1 VEIVPKVTSKNGQGL
16 ILPPAFLER
25 RHLSENLEYW
35 LDAREGELILLPR
48 LPDIN
53 KLYIEATTG
62 CNLQCRTC
70 IRNIWDDPQA
80 LMSKETF
87 QNLLAS
93 VEKLTDLKRIVF
105 SGFGESLTH
114 PSILEMIEM
123 IRRLEIAVTI
133 ATNGLLLNPK
143 ISSELIRLGTD
154 RIMISIDGGKP
165 ETFTGIRGTILSQ
178 IVENI
183 RNLNETKR
191 QLHSLYPSIG
201 IEFVALRSNVAELEQ
216 VSQLAS
222 QLNVSRIL
230 VSHVLPYTEE
240 LKDEVLYGYEPV
252 PPFKTTSWPVR
263 ADAWI
268 MWASQDLPRMHWGA
282 DRRCR
287 FVQDQSMVIGWDG
300 GISPCYAL
308 SHNYRYFAIDG
319 REKQVSRYV
328 FGNVNEHSL
337 ADIWMS
343 EDYVRFRSQVK
354 AFHFPSCPNC
364 DLRDNC
370 DLRNQN
376 KGCWGWNP
384 SCADCLWA
392 QDIVRCP

>member
-1 VEIVPKVTSKNGQGL
+1 MPKVTSRNGQGL
-16 ILPPAFLER
+16 ILPQDFLKR

-48 LPDIN
+48 IPDVN

-80 LMSKETF
+80 LMSRETI
-87 QNLLAS
+87 QCLLAS
-93 VEKLTDLKRIVF
+93 LDNLPNLQRVIF

-114 PSILEMIEM
+114 PHIFDFIESIRKHEL
-123 IRRLEIAVTI
+123 AVTI
-133 ATNGLLLNPK
+133 ATNGLLINP
-143 ISSELIRLGTD
+143 IIASELVKLGVD
-154 RIMISIDGGKP
+154 RVMISIDGGKP
-165 ETFTGIRGTILSQ
+165 ETFADVRGALLSQ

-183 RNLNETKR
+183 RNLNEAKR
-191 QLHSLYPSIG
+191 QLRSLFPSIG

-240 LKDEVLYGYEPV
+240 LRDEVLYGYEPV
-252 PPFKTTSWPVR
+252 PPFKTISWPLR

-268 MWASQDLPRMHWGA
+268 MWATQDLPRMHWGA

-287 FVQDQSMVIGWDG
+287 FVQDHAMVIGWDG

-319 REKQVSRYV
+319 REKLVSRYG
-328 FGNVNEHSL
+328 FGNVNENSL
-337 ADIWMS
+337 AEIWMS
-343 EDYVRFRSQVK
+343 EDYVRFRNEVK
-354 AFHFPSCPNC
+354 GYHFPSCPNC
-364 DLRDNC
+364 DLRETC
-370 DLRNQN
+370 DLRRQN

>member
-1 VEIVPKVTSKNGQGL
+1 VPKVSCKNGQGL
-16 ILPPAFLER
+16 ILPTDFLKR
-25 RHLSENLEYW
+25 RHLSDNLEYW
-35 LDAREGELILLPR
+35 LDAREGELILHPCI
-48 LPDIN
+48 PDVH

-70 IRNIWDDPQA
+70 IRNIWDDPNA
-80 LMSKETF
+80 LMSSETI
-87 QNLLAS
+87 QCLLAS
-93 VEKLTDLKRIVF
+93 LEDLPYIQRVLF

-114 PSILEMIEM
+114 PHILDFIESIRKREL
-123 IRRLEIAVTI
+123 AVTL
-133 ATNGLLLNPK
+133 ATNGLLINPK
-143 ISSELIRLGTD
+143 IASELVKLGVD
-154 RIMISIDGGKP
+154 RVMISIDGGNP
-165 ETFTGIRGTILSQ
+165 ETYADVRGALLSQ

-183 RNLNETKR
+183 GNLNESKR
-191 QLHSLYPSIG
+191 QLRSLYPSIG

-216 VSQLAS
+216 VSCLAS

-240 LKDEVLYGYEPV
+240 LKGEILYGYEPV
-252 PPFKTTSWPVR
+252 PPFKPSSWALR

-287 FVQDQSMVIGWDG
+287 FVQDHSIVVGWDG
-300 GISPCYAL
+300 CISPCYAL
-308 SHNYRYFAIDG
+308 THNYRYFAIDG

-354 AFHFPSCPNC
+354 AFHFPSCPDC

-370 DLRNQN
+370 DLRSQN

>member
-1 VEIVPKVTSKNGQGL
+1 MPKVTSRNGQGL
-16 ILPPAFLER
+16 ILPQDFLKR

-48 LPDIN
+48 IPDVN

-80 LMSKETF
+80 LMSRETI
-87 QNLLAS
+87 QCLLAS
-93 VEKLTDLKRIVF
+93 LDDLPNLQRVIF

-114 PSILEMIEM
+114 PHIFDFIESIRKHEL
-123 IRRLEIAVTI
+123 AVTI
-133 ATNGLLLNPK
+133 ATNGLLINP
-143 ISSELIRLGTD
+143 IIASELVKLGVD
-154 RIMISIDGGKP
+154 RVMISIDGGKP
-165 ETFTGIRGTILSQ
+165 ETFADVRGALLSQ

-183 RNLNETKR
+183 RNLNEAKR
-191 QLHSLYPSIG
+191 QLRSLFPSIG

-240 LKDEVLYGYEPV
+240 LRDEVLYGYEPV
-252 PPFKTTSWPVR
+252 PPFKTISWPLR

-268 MWASQDLPRMHWGA
+268 MWATQDLPRMHWGA

-287 FVQDQSMVIGWDG
+287 FVQDHAMVIGWDG

-319 REKQVSRYV
+319 REKLVSRYG
-328 FGNVNEHSL
+328 FGNVNENSL
-337 ADIWMS
+337 AEIWMS
-343 EDYVRFRSQVK
+343 EDYVRFRNEVK
-354 AFHFPSCPNC
+354 GYHFPSCPNC
-364 DLRDNC
+364 DLRETC
-370 DLRNQN
+370 DLRRQN

>member
-1 VEIVPKVTSKNGQGL
+1 MPIVSSKNGQGI
-16 ILPPAFLER
+16 ILPADFLKR

-48 LPDIN
+48 IPDVN

-80 LMSKETF
+80 LMSRETI

-93 VEKLTDLKRIVF
+93 LDDLPNLQRVIF

-114 PSILEMIEM
+114 PHIFDFIESIRKHEL
-123 IRRLEIAVTI
+123 AVTI
-133 ATNGLLLNPK
+133 ATNGLLINP
-143 ISSELIRLGTD
+143 IIASELVKLGVD
-154 RIMISIDGGKP
+154 RVMISIDGGKP
-165 ETFTGIRGTILSQ
+165 ETFADVRGALLSQ

-183 RNLNETKR
+183 RHLNEAKR
-191 QLHSLYPSIG
+191 QLRSLFPSIG

-240 LKDEVLYGYEPV
+240 LRDEVLYGYEPV
-252 PPFKTTSWPVR
+252 PPFKSISWPLR

-268 MWASQDLPRMHWGA
+268 MWATQDLPRMHWGA

-287 FVQDQSMVIGWDG
+287 FVQDHAMVIGWDG

-319 REKQVSRYV
+319 REKQVSRYG
-328 FGNVNEHSL
+328 FGNVNESSL
-337 ADIWMS
+337 AEIWMS
-343 EDYVRFRSQVK
+343 EDYVRFRNEVK
-354 AFHFPSCPNC
+354 GYHFPSCPNC
-364 DLRDNC
+364 DLRESC
-370 DLRNQN
+370 DLRGQN

>member
-1 VEIVPKVTSKNGQGL
+1 MPKVTSRNGQGL
-16 ILPPAFLER
+16 ILPQDFLKR

-48 LPDIN
+48 IPDVN

-80 LMSKETF
+80 LMSKETI
-87 QNLLAS
+87 QCLLAS
-93 VEKLTDLKRIVF
+93 LDDLPNLQRVIF

-114 PSILEMIEM
+114 PHIFDFIESIRKHEL
-123 IRRLEIAVTI
+123 AVTI
-133 ATNGLLLNPK
+133 ATNGLLINP
-143 ISSELIRLGTD
+143 IIASELVKLGVD
-154 RIMISIDGGKP
+154 RVMISIDGGKP
-165 ETFTGIRGTILSQ
+165 ETFADVRGALLSQ

-183 RNLNETKR
+183 HNLNEAKR
-191 QLHSLYPSIG
+191 QLRSLFPSIG

-240 LKDEVLYGYEPV
+240 LRDEVLYGYEPV
-252 PPFKTTSWPVR
+252 PPFKTISWPLR

-268 MWASQDLPRMHWGA
+268 MWATQDLPRMHWGA

-287 FVQDQSMVIGWDG
+287 FVQDHAMVIGWDG

-319 REKQVSRYV
+319 REKLVSRYG
-328 FGNVNEHSL
+328 FGNVNENSL
-337 ADIWMS
+337 AEIWMS
-343 EDYVRFRSQVK
+343 EDYVRFRNEVK
-354 AFHFPSCPNC
+354 GYHFPSCPNC
-364 DLRDNC
+364 DLRETC
-370 DLRNQN
+370 DLRRQN

>member
-1 VEIVPKVTSKNGQGL
+1 MPKVTSRNGRGL
-16 ILPPAFLER
+16 ILPQDFLKR

-48 LPDIN
+48 IPDVN

-80 LMSKETF
+80 LMSRETI
-87 QNLLAS
+87 QCLLAS
-93 VEKLTDLKRIVF
+93 LDDLPNLQRVIF

-114 PSILEMIEM
+114 PHIFDFIESIRKHEL
-123 IRRLEIAVTI
+123 AVTI
-133 ATNGLLLNPK
+133 ATNGLLINP
-143 ISSELIRLGTD
+143 IIASELVKLGVD
-154 RIMISIDGGKP
+154 RVMISIDGGKP
-165 ETFTGIRGTILSQ
+165 ETFADVRGALLSQ

-183 RNLNETKR
+183 RNLNEAKR
-191 QLHSLYPSIG
+191 QLRSLFPSIG

-240 LKDEVLYGYEPV
+240 LRDEVLYGYEPV
-252 PPFKTTSWPVR
+252 PPFKTISWPLR

-268 MWASQDLPRMHWGA
+268 MWATQDLPRMHWGA

-287 FVQDQSMVIGWDG
+287 FVQDHAMVIGWDG

-319 REKQVSRYV
+319 REKLVSRYG
-328 FGNVNEHSL
+328 FGNVNENSL
-337 ADIWMS
+337 AEIWMS
-343 EDYVRFRSQVK
+343 EDYVRFRNEVK
-354 AFHFPSCPNC
+354 GYHFPSCPNC
-364 DLRDNC
+364 DLRETC
-370 DLRNQN
+370 DLRRQN

-384 SCADCLWA
+384 SCADCLLA

>member
-1 VEIVPKVTSKNGQGL
+1 MPKVNSTKGQGL
-16 ILPPAFLER
+16 ILPRDFLER
-25 RHLSENLEYW
+25 RHLPENLEYW

-48 LPDIN
+48 IPDAH

-70 IRNIWDDPQA
+70 IRNIWGDPQA
-80 LMSKETF
+80 LMSEETF
-87 QNLLAS
+87 QCLLAS
-93 VEKLTDLKRIVF
+93 VENLPSLERIVF

-114 PSILEMIEM
+114 PRILDMIER
-123 IRRLEIAVTI
+123 IRQHDIAVTI
-133 ATNGLLLNPK
+133 GTNGLLLNP
-143 ISSELIRLGTD
+143 SMAADLVRLGVD
-154 RIMISIDGGKP
+154 RVMVSMDGGKP
-165 ETFTGIRGTILSQ
+165 ETFADIRGALLSQ
-178 IVENI
+178 VVENI
-183 RNLNETKR
+183 RNLNEAKQ

-201 IEFVALRSNVAELEQ
+201 IEFVALRSNIDELEQ
-216 VSQLAS
+216 VSRLAS
-222 QLNVSRIL
+222 QLNVSRVL
-230 VSHVLPYTEE
+230 VSHVLPYTKE
-240 LKDEVLYGYEPV
+240 LKDEVLYGYEPIA
-252 PPFKTTSWPVR
+252 PFKTSSWALR

-268 MWASQDLPRMHWGA
+268 MWATQELPRMHWGA
-282 DRRCR
+282 GRHCR
-287 FVQDQSMVIGWDG
+287 FVQDHSIVVGWDG

-308 SHNYRYFAIDG
+308 AHNYTYFAIDG
-319 REKQVSRYV
+319 IEKQVTRYIL
-328 FGNVNEHSL
+328 GNVNQQTL

-343 EDYVRFRSQVK
+343 EDYVRFRSEVK
-354 AFHFPSCPNC
+354 SFRFPSCPNC

>member
-1 VEIVPKVTSKNGQGL
+1 MPKVTSRNGQGL
-16 ILPPAFLER
+16 ILPQDFLKR

-48 LPDIN
+48 IPDVN

-80 LMSKETF
+80 LMSKETI
-87 QNLLAS
+87 QCLLAS
-93 VEKLTDLKRIVF
+93 LDDLPNLQRVIF

-114 PSILEMIEM
+114 PHIFDFIESIRKHEL
-123 IRRLEIAVTI
+123 AVTI
-133 ATNGLLLNPK
+133 ATNGLLINP
-143 ISSELIRLGTD
+143 IIASELVKLGVD
-154 RIMISIDGGKP
+154 RVMISIDGGKP
-165 ETFTGIRGTILSQ
+165 ETFADVRGALLSQ

-183 RNLNETKR
+183 RNLNEAKR
-191 QLHSLYPSIG
+191 QLRSLFPSIG

-240 LKDEVLYGYEPV
+240 LRDEVLYGYEPV
-252 PPFKTTSWPVR
+252 PPFKTISWPLR

-268 MWASQDLPRMHWGA
+268 MWATQDLPRMHWGA

-287 FVQDQSMVIGWDG
+287 FVQDHAMVIGWDG

-319 REKQVSRYV
+319 REKLVSRYG
-328 FGNVNEHSL
+328 FGNVNENSL
-337 ADIWMS
+337 AEIWMS
-343 EDYVRFRSQVK
+343 EDYVRFRNEVK
-354 AFHFPSCPNC
+354 GYHFPSCPNC
-364 DLRDNC
+364 DLRETC
-370 DLRNQN
+370 DLRRQN

>member
-1 VEIVPKVTSKNGQGL
+1 MPIVSSKNGQGI
-16 ILPPAFLER
+16 ILPADFLKR

-48 LPDIN
+48 IPDVY

-80 LMSKETF
+80 LMSRETI

-93 VEKLTDLKRIVF
+93 LDDLPNLQRVIF

-114 PSILEMIEM
+114 PHIFDFIESIRKHEL
-123 IRRLEIAVTI
+123 AVTI
-133 ATNGLLLNPK
+133 ATNGLLINP
-143 ISSELIRLGTD
+143 IIASELVKLGVD
-154 RIMISIDGGKP
+154 RVMISIDGGKP
-165 ETFTGIRGTILSQ
+165 ETFADVRGALLSQ

-183 RNLNETKR
+183 RHLNEAKR
-191 QLHSLYPSIG
+191 QLRSLFPSIG

-240 LKDEVLYGYEPV
+240 LRDEVLYGYEPV
-252 PPFKTTSWPVR
+252 PPFKSISWPLR

-268 MWASQDLPRMHWGA
+268 MWATQDLPRMHWGA

-287 FVQDQSMVIGWDG
+287 FVQDHAMVIGWDG

-319 REKQVSRYV
+319 REKQVSRYG
-328 FGNVNEHSL
+328 FGNVNESSL
-337 ADIWMS
+337 AEIWMS
-343 EDYVRFRSQVK
+343 EDYVRFRNEVK
-354 AFHFPSCPNC
+354 GYHFPSCPNC
-364 DLRDNC
+364 DLRESC
-370 DLRNQN
+370 DLRGQN

>member
-1 VEIVPKVTSKNGQGL
+1 MPKVSSKNGQGI
-16 ILPPAFLER
+16 ILPADFLKR

-48 LPDIN
+48 IPDVN

-80 LMSKETF
+80 LMSRETI

-93 VEKLTDLKRIVF
+93 LDDLPNLQRVIF

-114 PSILEMIEM
+114 PHIFDFIESIRKHEL
-123 IRRLEIAVTI
+123 AVTI
-133 ATNGLLLNPK
+133 ATNGLLINP
-143 ISSELIRLGTD
+143 IIASELVKLGVD
-154 RIMISIDGGKP
+154 RVMISIDGGKP
-165 ETFTGIRGTILSQ
+165 ETFADVRGALLSQ

-183 RNLNETKR
+183 RHLNEAKR
-191 QLHSLYPSIG
+191 QLRSLFPSIG

-240 LKDEVLYGYEPV
+240 LRDEVLYGYEPV
-252 PPFKTTSWPVR
+252 PPFKSISWPLR

-268 MWASQDLPRMHWGA
+268 MWATQDLPRMHWGA

-287 FVQDQSMVIGWDG
+287 FVQDHAMVIGWDG

-319 REKQVSRYV
+319 REKQVSRYG
-328 FGNVNEHSL
+328 FGTVNESSL
-337 ADIWMS
+337 AEIWMS
-343 EDYVRFRSQVK
+343 EDYVRFRNEVK
-354 AFHFPSCPNC
+354 GYHFPSCPNC
-364 DLRDNC
+364 DLRESC
-370 DLRNQN
+370 DLRGQN

>member
-1 VEIVPKVTSKNGQGL
+1 VETVPKVISKNGQGF
-16 ILPPAFLER
+16 ILPPDFLER
-25 RHLSENLEYW
+25 RHLPDNLEYW
-35 LDAREGELILLPR
+35 LDARAGELILLPR
-48 LPDIN
+48 IPDIN
-53 KLYIEATTG
+53 KLYIEVTTG

-70 IRNIWDDPQA
+70 IRNIWDDPHA
-80 LMSKETF
+80 LMSKEIF
-87 QNLLAS
+87 QSLLAS
-93 VEKLTDLKRIVF
+93 LEKLKDLKRVVF

-114 PSILEMIEM
+114 PRILDMIEM
-123 IRRLEIAVTI
+123 IRGLDIEVTI
-133 ATNGLLLNPK
+133 ATNGLLLDQN
-143 ISSELIRLGTD
+143 ISSEFVKLGID
-154 RIMISIDGGKP
+154 RVMISIDGGKP
-165 ETFTGIRGTILSQ
+165 ETFAGIRGTMLSQ

-183 RNLNETKR
+183 RNLNEAKR
-191 QLHSLYPSIG
+191 QLQSLFPSIG

-222 QLNVSRIL
+222 QLNASRIL

-240 LKDEVLYGYEPV
+240 LRDEVLYGYEPV
-252 PPFKTTSWPVR
+252 PPFKTKSWALR

-268 MWASQDLPRMHWGA
+268 IWATQDLPRMHWGA

-287 FVQDQSMVIGWDG
+287 FIQDHSLVVGWDG
-300 GISPCYAL
+300 GISPCYPL
-308 SHNYRYFAIDG
+308 SHNYKYFAIDG
-319 REKQVSRYV
+319 IEKHVSRYV
-328 FGNVNEHSL
+328 FGNVNVHSL
-337 ADIWMS
+337 SDIWMS

-370 DLRNQN
+370 DLRSQN

>member
-1 VEIVPKVTSKNGQGL
+1 MPKVTSRNGQGL
-16 ILPPAFLER
+16 ILPQDFLKR

-48 LPDIN
+48 IPDVN

-80 LMSKETF
+80 LMSRETI
-87 QNLLAS
+87 QCLLAS
-93 VEKLTDLKRIVF
+93 LDDLPNLQRVIF

-114 PSILEMIEM
+114 PHIFDFIESIRKHEL
-123 IRRLEIAVTI
+123 AVTI
-133 ATNGLLLNPK
+133 ATNGLLINP
-143 ISSELIRLGTD
+143 IIASELVKLGVD
-154 RIMISIDGGKP
+154 RVMISIDGGKP
-165 ETFTGIRGTILSQ
+165 ETFADVRGALLSQ

-183 RNLNETKR
+183 RNLNEAKR
-191 QLHSLYPSIG
+191 QLRSLFPSIG

-240 LKDEVLYGYEPV
+240 LRDEVLYGYEPV
-252 PPFKTTSWPVR
+252 PPFKTISWPLR

-268 MWASQDLPRMHWGA
+268 MWATQDLPRMHWGA

-287 FVQDQSMVIGWDG
+287 FVQDHAMVIGWDG

-319 REKQVSRYV
+319 REKLVSRYG
-328 FGNVNEHSL
+328 FGNVNENSL
-337 ADIWMS
+337 AEIWMS
-343 EDYVRFRSQVK
+343 EDFVRFRNEVK
-354 AFHFPSCPNC
+354 GYHFPSCPNC
-364 DLRDNC
+364 DLRETC
-370 DLRNQN
+370 DLRRQN

>member
-1 VEIVPKVTSKNGQGL
+1 MPKVISKKGQGL
-16 ILPPAFLER
+16 SLPPDFLKR

-48 LPDIN
+48 IPDIR

-80 LMSKETF
+80 LMSREIF
-87 QNLLAS
+87 QNLLDS
-93 VEKLTDLKRIVF
+93 LEMLPDLKRIVF

-114 PSILEMIEM
+114 PFILDMIEM
-123 IRRLEIAVTI
+123 IRGREIAITI

-143 ISSELIRLGTD
+143 ISSELVRLGID
-154 RIMISIDGGKP
+154 RVMISIDGGTP
-165 ETFTGIRGTILSQ
+165 ETFEGIRGTMLSQ

-183 RNLNETKR
+183 RHLNEAKR
-191 QLHSLYPSIG
+191 QLRSLFPSIG

-216 VSQLAS
+216 VSRLAS
-222 QLNVSRIL
+222 QLNISRIL

-240 LKDEVLYGYEPV
+240 LRDEVLYGYLPV
-252 PPFKTTSWPVR
+252 PPFKTITWALK

-268 MWASQDLPRMHWGA
+268 IWATQELPRMHWGA

-287 FVQDQSMVIGWDG
+287 FVQEHASVVGWDG
-300 GISPCYAL
+300 SVSPCYAL

-328 FGNVNEHSL
+328 FGSLNEQSL
-337 ADIWMS
+337 AEIWMS
-343 EDYVRFRSQVK
+343 EDYVRFRNEVK
-354 AFHFPSCPNC
+354 GYHFPSCPNC
-364 DLRDNC
+364 DLRETC
-370 DLRNQN
+370 DLRGQN

-384 SCADCLWA
+384 SCADCLWS

>member
-1 VEIVPKVTSKNGQGL
+1 MPKVTSKSGQGI
-16 ILPPAFLER
+16 ILPIDFLNR
-25 RHLSENLEYW
+25 RRLSENLEYW
-35 LDAREGELILLPR
+35 LDAREGEIILLPR
-48 LPDIN
+48 IPDVN
-53 KLYIEATTG
+53 KLYIEATTR
-62 CNLQCRTC
+62 CNLKCRTC
-70 IRNIWDDPQA
+70 IRNIWGDPQTM
-80 LMSKETF
+80 MSMETF
-87 QNLLAS
+87 QCLHDCLDLLP
-93 VEKLTDLKRIVF
+93 DLKRVVF

-114 PSILEMIEM
+114 PRILDMIEM
-123 IRRLEIAVTI
+123 IRSHEIAVTI
-133 ATNGLLLNPK
+133 ATNGLLLNPI
-143 ISSELIRLGTD
+143 ISSELVSIGVD

-165 ETFTGIRGTILSQ
+165 ETFSNVRGALLSQ

-183 RNLNETKR
+183 RTLNDAKH
-191 QLHSLYPSIG
+191 QLRSLFPSIG
-201 IEFVALRSNVAELEQ
+201 IEFVALRSNFAELEQ
-216 VSQLAS
+216 VSRLAS

-252 PPFKTTSWPVR
+252 LPFKTISWAQR

-268 MWASQDLPRMHWGA
+268 IWATLDLPRMHWGA

-287 FVQDQSMVIGWDG
+287 FVQDHALVVGWDG

-319 REKQVSRYV
+319 REKQVNRYIL
-328 FGNVNEHSL
+328 GNVNEQSL
-337 ADIWMS
+337 AEIWMS
-343 EDYVRFRSQVK
+343 EDYVRFRNEVK
-354 AFHFPSCPNC
+354 GYHFPSCPNC
-364 DLRDNC
+364 DLRETC
-370 DLRNQN
+370 DLRGQN

>member
-1 VEIVPKVTSKNGQGL
+1 MPKVSSLNGQGI
-16 ILPPAFLER
+16 ILPADFLNR

-48 LPDIN
+48 IPDVN

-80 LMSKETF
+80 LMSRETI
-87 QNLLAS
+87 QCLLAS
-93 VEKLTDLKRIVF
+93 LDDLPNLQRVIF

-114 PSILEMIEM
+114 PHIFDFIESIREHEL
-123 IRRLEIAVTI
+123 AVTI
-133 ATNGLLLNPK
+133 ATNGLLINPIIASK
-143 ISSELIRLGTD
+143 LVKLGVD
-154 RIMISIDGGKP
+154 RVMISIDGGKP
-165 ETFTGIRGTILSQ
+165 ETFADVRGALLSQ

-183 RNLNETKR
+183 RNLNEAKR
-191 QLHSLYPSIG
+191 QLRSLFPSIG

-240 LKDEVLYGYEPV
+240 LRDEVLYGYEPV
-252 PPFKTTSWPVR
+252 PPFKSISWPLR

-268 MWASQDLPRMHWGA
+268 MWATQDLPRMHWGA

-287 FVQDQSMVIGWDG
+287 FVQDHAMVIGWDG

-319 REKQVSRYV
+319 REKLVSRYG
-328 FGNVNEHSL
+328 FGNVNENSL
-337 ADIWMS
+337 AEIWMS
-343 EDYVRFRSQVK
+343 EDYVRFRNEVK
-354 AFHFPSCPNC
+354 GYHFPSCPNC
-364 DLRDNC
+364 DLRETC
-370 DLRNQN
+370 DLRRQN